1 MSVAKP
7 AAMDMPRFKQS
18 LPTIDAMF
26 YLALSVML
34 IGVGVGFVLH

>member
-1 MSVAKP
+1 MSLAKP
-7 AAMDMPRFKQS
+7 ATMDMPKFRQT